1 MQNYI
6 FRWEANVLLIDQS
19 SEKVSV
25 FYNDNAHPFHL
36 PKVGPRPPYYCNPR
50 YEPYYPVI

>member
-1 MQNYI
+1 VQNYI